1 MAECENCIHQYVCEK
16 RTCAECVSGYCD
28 ECELYCQYGE
38 KPDIENCKDFINEN
52 NVVPVV
58 RCCDCKHKK
67 ENPDINNTWFLTCKL
82 TYGLQGTVDPT
93 DFCSYGER
101 KEDNGK
107 L

>member
-16 RTCAECVSGYCD
+16 RTCAECGGGYCD

-58 RCCDCKHKK
+58 RCKDCKHFNIGVIGLNWCDVHSYDELIECK
-67 ENPDINNTWFLTCKL
+67 EN
-82 TYGLQGTVDPT
+82 
-93 DFCSYGER
+93 DFCSYGE
-101 KEDNGK
+101 KK
-107 L
+107 